1 MNGATVGTRNETVH
15 QLRGLAILAVVGSHL
30 FLMTFG
36 AMGLVQAYLGLPVT
50 EPRVTS
56 ELLFSTSLVLG
67 QFGVGLFFVISG
79 YVIPAALLR
88 MQAGQAGQTAFLFA
102 RLIRLWPTYAVSFL
116 IGVAILL
123 SLQEGGPSFGIGD
136 VLGHLALGF
145 RDLIGTLNIDG
156 VIWTLEIEVK
166 FYIVTALFLPFCR
179 DNLLRY
185 ILILSLV
192 SLAITYAVTW
202 LSLSSAAWLD
212 SLMQFLNVMIL
223 MQIGTLAWLYEKKRL
238 QLREYGIGLVI
249 VGSCFALATRPGEWA
264 VGSTAQV
271 KAIYLFA
278 ATFFLAVYAGTKAP
292 PQKIAVPMAWL
303 GSISYPLYAI
313 HAIAG
318 YAITLHLVSLSLP
331 MILAASIAL
340 LIVVCAA
347 WMIHLYV
354 EAPSQRLSARICLAH
369 RTQPQV

>member
-15 QLRGLAILAVVGSHL
+15 LLRGLAILAVVGSHL
-30 FLMTFG
+30 FLMTLG
-36 AMGLVQAYLGLPVT
+36 AMGLVQVYLGLPVT
-50 EPRVTS
+50 EPLVTS
-56 ELLFSTSLVLG
+56 ESLFKTSLFLG

-88 MQAGQAGQTAFLFA
+88 MQGGQAAFLFA
-102 RLIRLWPTYAVSFL
+102 RLVRLWPTYAVSFL
-116 IGVAILL
+116 VGVAILL
-123 SLQEGGPSFGIGD
+123 TLQDGAPSFGLGD

-166 FYIVTALFLPFCR
+166 FYTVTALLLPFCR
-179 DNLLRY
+179 HNLPRY
-185 ILILSLV
+185 ILVLSIV
-192 SLAITYAVTW
+192 SLAVTHAVTW
-202 LSLSSAAWLD
+202 FSSSSAPWLD

-223 MQIGTLAWLYEKKRL
+223 MQIGTLAWLYEKRRL
-238 QLREYGIGLVI
+238 HLHEYGIGLLIVI
-249 VGSCFALATRPGEWA
+249 ACFALATRPGEWA
-264 VGSTAQV
+264 VGSATQV
-271 KAIYLFA
+271 KATYLLA
-278 ATFFLAVYAGTKAP
+278 ATFFLAVYARTKAP
-292 PQKIAVPMAWL
+292 PKNIALLMAWL

-318 YAITLHLVSLSLP
+318 YAITLQLVSLSLP